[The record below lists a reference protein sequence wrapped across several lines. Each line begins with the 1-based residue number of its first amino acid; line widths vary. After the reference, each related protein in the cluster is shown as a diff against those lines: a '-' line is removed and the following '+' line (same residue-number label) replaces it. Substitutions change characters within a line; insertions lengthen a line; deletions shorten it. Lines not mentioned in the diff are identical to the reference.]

1 MKKYFA
7 VVAILAIVSTLL
19 LGCNGYGS
27 TNTTPAS
34 TTATAPISATTVTS
48 SNFAFTPATLTVKVG
63 TTVVWTNKDSTTHTV
78 TADDNSF
85 TSGNLATNASY
96 SYTFSKAGTVAY
108 HCAIHPTM
116 KASVIV
122 Q

>member
-27 TNTTPAS
+27 PNTTPAS
-34 TTATAPISATTVTS
+34 TTATAPIPATTVTI

-63 TTVVWTNKDSTTHTV
+63 TTVVWTNKDSTAHTV
-78 TADDNSF
+78 TADDGTFN
-85 TSGNLATNASY
+85 SGNVAPGATY
-96 SYTFSKAGTVAY
+96 SYTFAKAGTVVY
-108 HCAIHPTM
+108 HCAIHTYM
-116 KASVIV
+116 KGTVIV